1 MTDNKNDYS
10 DIINLPHHVSPR
22 HLQMPMS
29 DRAAQ
34 FSPFAALT
42 GHEEAITETARFTDT
57 WVEPDEDK
65 KVELDEIINIIR
77 SRLEDEPEIS
87 CTCFQPDERK
97 SGGAYT
103 IVTGKVKKI
112 DDFSHHIILKSGDS
126 IDTRYIISLEI
137 NNLKT

>member
-10 DIINLPHHVSPR
+10 DIINLPHHVSSR
-22 HLQMPMS
+22 HPQMSMS

-42 GHEEAITETARFTDT
+42 GHEEAITETARLTDT
-57 WVEPDEDK
+57 WAEPDEDK

-77 SRLEDEPEIS
+77 RRLEYNPEIV
-87 CTCFQPDERK
+87 CVYFEPDERK

-103 IVTGKVKKI
+103 TVTGKVKKI
-112 DDFSHHIILKSGDS
+112 DDFSHHIILENGDS

-137 NNLKT
+137 NNLEA

>member
-1 MTDNKNDYS
+1 MH
-10 DIINLPHHVSPR
+10 P
-22 HLQMPMS
+22 QMQMI

-42 GHEEAITETARFTDT
+42 GHDEAISETARLTDT
-57 WVEPDEDK
+57 WTEPDEDRK
-65 KVELDEIINIIR
+65 KELDEAMRIIF

-97 SGGAYT
+97 SGGTYIT
-103 IVTGKVKKI
+103 LTGKVKKV
-112 DDFSHHIILKSGDS
+112 DGFSHHIILRDGKI

-137 NNLKT
+137 NDIDKVDEIEETEK